1 MFFAQESRERGRRF
15 FQQLKKISA
24 NLVDDV
30 GDGVAGVELD
40 LGEDGL
46 TGSRGRD
53 DGGGSGVANGGSSV
67 AKGSGDGGSGV
78 AKGSS
83 DGKGSGGG
91 WDGEDLTA
99 LALSGGWGSG
109 SGSLIESPLELS
121 LGGHDLLGVLN
132 GGGSN
137 EVEDGLGK
145 VDGLGDGDVGS
156 GDTEAKTIGDVVH
169 GLEKSVGIDV
179 AKRKGKK

>member
-1 MFFAQESRERGRRF
+1 MERIVTTE
-15 FQQLKKISA
+15 KNSA

-46 TGSRGRD
+46 TGSWGGDNRGSGGVSKRSGD
-53 DGGGSGVANGGSSV
+53 GGSGGVGE
-67 AKGSGDGGSGV
+67 GSGDGGSGV
-78 AKGSS
+78 GQGGG

-91 WDGEDLTA
+91 RDGEDVTT

-109 SGSLIESPLELS
+109 GGGLIKSLLELS

-137 EVEDGLGK
+137 KVEDGLGK
-145 VDGLGDGDVGS
+145 VNGLGDGDVGS

-169 GLEKSVGIDV
+169 GLEESVGIDV
-179 AKRKGKK
+179 AEEEEQMG